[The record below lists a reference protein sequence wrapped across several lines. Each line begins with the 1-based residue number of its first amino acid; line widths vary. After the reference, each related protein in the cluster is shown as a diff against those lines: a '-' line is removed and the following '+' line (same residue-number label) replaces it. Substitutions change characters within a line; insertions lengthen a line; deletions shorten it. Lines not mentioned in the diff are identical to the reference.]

1 MINNSLLEISN
12 LKTYFNT
19 EEGTVKAVDGINL
32 WINKGEVLGLVGES
46 GCGKST
52 VAMSILRL
60 VPKPGKIYDGEII
73 LEGNNL
79 LDIDEEE
86 MREARGG
93 KISIIWQDPMSS
105 LNPVFTIG
113 DQIAEAIKL
122 HQHIQN
128 EDEIKEKIIKLLDKV
143 GIPDAERRLK
153 EYPHEFSGGMRQR
166 VMIAMALSCNPKLLI
181 ADEPTTSLDVTIQA
195 QILDLMRDLK
205 HEFESSILL
214 ITHNLGVIA
223 EMAEKVAVMY
233 AGKIV
238 EYSDVL
244 TIFKKSRHP
253 YTQALLEST
262 PRIDIIQEKL
272 MSIPGMVPN
281 LINPPTGCR
290 FHPRCKYTTDI
301 CSKTEPLFREIA
313 SGHYVSCHLPDS
325 KFG

>member
-1 MINNSLLEISN
+1 MINKVLLEISN
-12 LKTYFNT
+12 LKTYYNT
-19 EEGTVKAVDGINL
+19 EEGMVKAVDGIDL

-60 VPKPGKIYDGEII
+60 VPKPGKIYDGKII

-79 LDIDEEE
+79 FDIDEEE

-122 HQHIQN
+122 HQNIQN
-128 EDEIKEKIIKLLDKV
+128 KDEIKEKIIKLLDKV

-195 QILDLMRDLK
+195 QILDLMRDLQ

-223 EMAEKVAVMY
+223 EMADKVAVMY

-253 YTQALLEST
+253 YTIALLEST
-262 PRIDIIQEKL
+262 PRIDVIQKKL
-272 MSIPGMVPN
+272 TSIPGMVPN
-281 LINPPTGCR
+281 LIYPPTGCR

-301 CSKTEPLFREIA
+301 CSKTEPLFREIV

>member
-1 MINNSLLEISN
+1 MINNSLIEISN

-19 EEGTVKAVDGINL
+19 EEGTVKAVDGIDL

-52 VAMSILRL
+52 VALSILRL
-60 VPKPGKIYDGEII
+60 VPKPGQIYDGKII

-79 LDIDEEE
+79 LNSDEEE
-86 MREARGG
+86 MRETRGG

-128 EDEIKEKIIKLLDKV
+128 EDEIEEKIITLLDKV
-143 GIPDAERRLK
+143 GIPDAKRRLK

-166 VMIAMALSCNPKLLI
+166 VMIAMALSCNPMLLI

-223 EMAEKVAVMY
+223 EMADKVAVMY

-244 TIFKKSRHP
+244 SIFKESRHP

-262 PRIDIIQEKL
+262 PRIDIPQEKL
-272 MSIPGMVPN
+272 SSIPGMVPN

-290 FHPRCKYTTDI
+290 FYPRCKYAMDI
-301 CSKTEPLFREIA
+301 CSQTEPEYREIVP
-313 SGHYVSCHLPDS
+313 GHYVCCHLLDS
-325 KFG
+325 KFR